1 MQILA
6 FVVFGAA
13 VICLHAESI
22 FYELE
27 ALVSASFVFVQG
39 MLAGLGLVLL
49 LIGFGN
55 STTQTLAAISSISV
69 QLERATFF
77 LALTSAAGSIHKL
90 CVDNACCFHGSRSL
104 VYYDALIV
112 CLYVTCVIFTILAAP
127 VDEIMFHSSLRV
139 PDWCPSVLLQ
149 LACLWAVTSAS
160 RYLSPL
166 PSAFLAA
173 FDNWKRYVHCLTA
186 SRKARDAACRF
197 NGVRASTAIAGWL
210 VLSFHTRSYSSTL
223 PRGNDNDRSL
233 YEEPS
238 AM

>member
-1 MQILA
+1 MSPRSAPQVCPPHHMHPKPCDA
-6 FVVFGAA
+6 WVMRP
-13 VICLHAESI
+13 AESI

-39 MLAGLGLVLL
+39 LLAGLGLVLL

-55 STTQTLAAISSISV
+55 STTQTLAAISSVSV

-104 VYYDALIV
+104 AYYDALIV

-139 PDWCPSVLLQ
+139 PDWYPSVPLQPPYLWLLTR
-149 LACLWAVTSAS
+149 AH
-160 RYLSPL
+160 RYLLPL
-166 PSAFLAA
+166 PPAFQAA
-173 FDNWKRYVHCLTA
+173 FDNWKKCVC
-186 SRKARDAACRF
+186 C
-197 NGVRASTAIAGWL
+197 
-210 VLSFHTRSYSSTL
+210 
-223 PRGNDNDRSL
+223 
-233 YEEPS
+233 
-238 AM
+238 